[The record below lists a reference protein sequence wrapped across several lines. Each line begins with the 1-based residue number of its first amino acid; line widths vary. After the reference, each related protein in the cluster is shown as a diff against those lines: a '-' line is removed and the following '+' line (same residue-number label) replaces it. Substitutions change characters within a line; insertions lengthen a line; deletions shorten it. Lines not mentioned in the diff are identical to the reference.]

1 MADEVAQ
8 TESWTLPTLCQDTC
22 SGSQPPCLEQNDTK
36 WLQCFSKTKE
46 NKAAI
51 FDHHLL
57 MEVLQ
62 HWFWDTSKFPNFVHR
77 DKPQEWS
84 VSRSCFAS
92 FTWCGGQLLV
102 GLTCP
107 NRIWLGYR
115 VARSR
120 GGVSPGYCWWQ
131 TRNPGNS
138 PVDVGSSPHDLQGLG
153 YISRWFFGISSIH
166 SIMVSWS
173 IVFFSRMMVI
183 FRSGGCKMGEK
194 GHVLATIVGT
204 LRSFDPSSFNREYLY
219 MVDVPFRWTWKVT
232 GFLEELLCESL
243 RYYFVLFLLF
253 LPCDSWQIISLFNT
267 EQCRETLTFNR
278 CSFQYALEARL
289 W

>member
-120 GGVSPGYCWWQ
+120 GGYHQDTVDGKPEIRETHQLMLVVHPMIYRVWDTSPGGFLGFLPSTVSWY
-131 TRNPGNS
+131 
-138 PVDVGSSPHDLQGLG
+138 HDLLCFFLG
-153 YISRWFFGISSIH
+153 WWWFLGPEGARWVRKD
-166 SIMVSWS
+166 MSWP
-173 IVFFSRMMVI
+173 R
-183 FRSGGCKMGEK
+183 
-194 GHVLATIVGT
+194 
-204 LRSFDPSSFNREYLY
+204 
-219 MVDVPFRWTWKVT
+219 
-232 GFLEELLCESL
+232 
-243 RYYFVLFLLF
+243 
-253 LPCDSWQIISLFNT
+253 
-267 EQCRETLTFNR
+267 
-278 CSFQYALEARL
+278 
-289 W
+289 